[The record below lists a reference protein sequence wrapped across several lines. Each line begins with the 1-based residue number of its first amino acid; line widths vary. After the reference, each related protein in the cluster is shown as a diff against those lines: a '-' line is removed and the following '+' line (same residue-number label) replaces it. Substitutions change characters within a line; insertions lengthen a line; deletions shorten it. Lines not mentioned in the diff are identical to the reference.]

1 MNRFRLLCL
10 TALLACTGA
19 AGAADSIPT
28 PAYKDFMGSC
38 SVAATEK
45 GLKGAELGVMG
56 LMCHCSFKKV
66 QAQPRLTQ
74 ELLVDAGKVCEG
86 ELRANPKGFVEKY
99 TAEVERELGPALK

>member
-1 MNRFRLLCL
+1 MTRFRLLCL
-10 TALLACTGA
+10 PALLACVGA
-19 AGAADSIPT
+19 AGAAESIPT
-28 PAYKDFMGSC
+28 PTYTDFMGSC

-66 QAQPRLTQ
+66 QPQSRLTQ
-74 ELLVDAGKVCEG
+74 EELMTAGKVCEE
-86 ELRANPKGFVEKY
+86 ELRSNPKGFVEKY